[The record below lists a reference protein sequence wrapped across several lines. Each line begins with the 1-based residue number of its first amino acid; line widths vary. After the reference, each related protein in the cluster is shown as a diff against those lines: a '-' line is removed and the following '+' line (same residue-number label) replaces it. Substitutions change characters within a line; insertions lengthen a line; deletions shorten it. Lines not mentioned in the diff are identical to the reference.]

1 MTGNRPGE
9 EGLAVRRASFSYGGM
24 RVLSN
29 IDWTVGPGEVA
40 AVVGPNGAGKSTLIA
55 LASGWLRPAE
65 GSVMWRGRTPGTPS
79 VREWA
84 REVAVVWQDVPA
96 DVPFSVLETVA
107 MGRLAHGDESSPEAW
122 RIVEEAMD
130 ETDVRHLAERPVSSL
145 SGGERQR
152 VYIARALAQAPSLL
166 ILDEP
171 TAHLDLSHQAKTA
184 EVVGKLAGRG
194 VAVVWAAHDLNAVAD
209 TADRVLVLRRGAVEA
224 DGRADEVLT
233 EEILSR
239 VYECPVRVFPDP
251 DTGKP
256 RVFPS
261 IANFGLR
268 IADSSNSKSPI
279 RNSQLGPGAT

>member
-9 EGLAVRRASFSYGGM
+9 EGFAVRRASFSYGGM

-29 IDWTVGPGEVA
+29 IDWTVGPGQVA

-65 GSVMWRGRTPGTPS
+65 GSVSWQGRSPGTPS
-79 VREWA
+79 VRAWA
-84 REVAVVWQDVPA
+84 RDVAVVWQEVPA
-96 DVPFSVLETVA
+96 DVPFSVGETVA
-107 MGRLAHGDESSPEAW
+107 MGRLAHGDESSPEAR
-122 RIVEEAMD
+122 RIAEDAMNA
-130 ETDVRHLAERPVSSL
+130 TDVRHLADRAVSSL

-171 TAHLDLSHQAKTA
+171 TAHLDLSHQAKVA
-184 EVVGKLAGRG
+184 EIVRNLAGRG
-194 VAVVWAAHDLNAVAD
+194 AAVVWAAHDLNAVAD
-209 TADRVLVLRRGAVEA
+209 AADRVLVLKTGVAEA
-224 DGRADEVLT
+224 EGQPDEVLT

-239 VYECPVRVFPDP
+239 VYDCPVRVFPDP

-261 IANFGLR
+261 RLA
-268 IADSSNSKSPI
+268 
-279 RNSQLGPGAT
+279 

>member
-1 MTGNRPGE
+1 M
-9 EGLAVRRASFSYGGM
+9 
-24 RVLSN
+24 
-29 IDWTVGPGEVA
+29 
-40 AVVGPNGAGKSTLIA
+40 
-55 LASGWLRPAE
+55 AE
-65 GSVMWRGRTPGTPS
+65 ARGRFRNLAGRSPGTPS

-84 REVAVVWQDVPA
+84 REVAVVWQEVPA
-96 DVPFSVLETVA
+96 DVPFSVGETVA
-107 MGRLAHGDESSPEAW
+107 MGRLAHGDESSPEAR

-130 ETDVRHLAERPVSSL
+130 GTDLRHLADRVVSSL

-171 TAHLDLSHQAKTA
+171 TAHLDLSPGQ
-184 EVVGKLAGRG
+184 GCGDRSNLAGQG

-209 TADRVLVLRRGAVEA
+209 TADRVLVLRTGTAEA
-224 DGRADEVLT
+224 EGQPDEVLT

-256 RVFPS
+256 RIFPS
-261 IANFGLR
+261 RLA
-268 IADSSNSKSPI
+268 
-279 RNSQLGPGAT
+279 